1 MNMQHS
7 YNRTFKMIGFFI
19 CFLFLI
25 SSQSKLLHSQTKPKI
40 RSMKWGSN
48 LKINLQLSNDS
59 SYILNVDQLPH
70 SDKEFGKQFQ
80 QYTYYPATLSEDFI
94 NKLKEIKIE
103 KTKDTVKSTSSD
115 KTLWSALHDF
125 IGGGWPHFMNTILY
139 AIEKDY
145 LDLKAP
151 LMKRPETD
159 WEPDPETESYKRTK
173 KWEYYVPLNQ
183 RHAHDE
189 YEIKKENGNLGG
201 LKYVPK
207 SFIELFLDTGN
218 WKYKRMK
225 KKDDKETKRKLA
237 KINMVK
243 LLLGANYLGKPQ
255 IEYIKSMVLKAMND
269 YSKDELP
276 SIIIFD
282 NFNAAVAMSLNESG
296 YLVDKVI
303 FNDAE
308 KITNETKQERKEK
321 IRAIIDNINE
331 VNKEIFK
338 KRLQRYYE

>member
-1 MNMQHS
+1 MLYK
-7 YNRTFKMIGFFI
+7 YNRFFNMLGCFI
-19 CFLFLI
+19 C
-25 SSQSKLLHSQTKPKI
+25 LLLVLAHGESAHSQTKPSI

-48 LKINLQLSNDS
+48 LKINLELSNDS

-70 SDKEFGKQFQ
+70 SDREFGQQFQ
-80 QYTYYPATLSEDFI
+80 RYTYYPATLSKDFI
-94 NKLKEIKIE
+94 NKLKEIKIDE
-103 KTKDTVKSTSSD
+103 TKDSVKREVSD

-151 LMKRPETD
+151 LMKRPDTD
-159 WEPDPETESYKRTK
+159 WKPDPVTESYKRTK
-173 KWEYYVPLNQ
+173 KWEFYVPVNQ

-189 YEIKKENGNLGG
+189 YEIKKENSNLGG
-201 LKYVPK
+201 LKYVPQ
-207 SFIELFLDTGN
+207 SFIDLFMDTGN

-225 KKDDKETKRKLA
+225 KKDDKETERKLA
-237 KINMVK
+237 KIDMVK

-282 NFNAAVAMSLNESG
+282 NFNAAVAMSLNEAG
-296 YLVDKVI
+296 YKVDKVI
-303 FNDAE
+303 FNDAK
-308 KITNETKQERKEK
+308 KITDETKQDRKDK
-321 IRAIIDNINE
+321 IQAIVDNINE

-338 KRLQRYYE
+338 KRLKRYYE